1 MKKFT
6 ALLFLIF
13 GLVYFVDGQTK
24 RPLNADDYGTWERV
38 SSRSLSPDGRWAYFV
53 VGVPKGDS
61 RIELHELDGTGKHIV
76 PRGTD
81 AEFSFDGNYFLCLIE
96 PQYDTIRA
104 LELDEVDEEEHPKD
118 SLLIINLQDGSMEK
132 IARVKSY
139 QMPEEAAN
147 VLTIQLEKPEPLE
160 PDTTEEVGEKLE
172 EDSAAVEV
180 AEELP
185 DPSER
190 PGYELVVRSF
200 DGSTSDTL
208 LQTTDYTLVD
218 FGAFVYYQ
226 TETEDTLHDDGLY
239 VFDVS
244 KRAATIIDTTRE
256 DYVFFEPNRTGNQMM
271 YVATDDSS
279 EADIQYYSAY
289 LYEKGKTKLVA
300 DTATPGLPA
309 GWGVSENERPAFMD
323 NDRFMFIGV
332 APLPKV
338 YEEDSTK
345 LKSEKVNVDIW
356 SWNDPDIQPFQLNNA
371 SSDKKKSY
379 TARVLPKG
387 DGLLLLENEKI
398 PSFRLDPEAEH
409 NVVLASSEE
418 PYRKMHSFAYPWIED
433 YYAIDLKSGD
443 TRLVAEGVGFGA
455 DLSTTGNYV
464 AYFYQRDSCW
474 HVYDRI
480 ASRDLNVTQEIDA
493 AFYDEEDDHPA
504 APYPYGSV
512 GWSEKDK
519 RFYIYDRYD
528 IWSIDPVGKEDPV
541 NITAGIGRANNVR
554 YRYYSMN
561 PEETFCPKG
570 EWLLTT
576 FNNETKQEG
585 YARLNNLGEEPTMLV
600 QDDKYFGW
608 ARSTE
613 KSNRALVTVEDFQN
627 PADMYWTEGDFNDL
641 KKLSSINPQQSEIKW
656 GTSEL
661 TSWTS
666 NHGEELQGIIYKPE
680 DFDPAK
686 KYPMI
691 VYFYERYSDDVNR
704 YYTPGPSRSI
714 VNFSYLVSN
723 DYVVFVPDIV
733 YRDGYPGPS
742 SYDCVIPGVQ
752 HMINQGYVDAK
763 RIGIQGQSWGGY
775 QTAYLVTQTDLFAAG
790 FAGAPVSNM
799 TSAYGGI
806 RWGSGLSRQFQY
818 ERTQSRIGGTLWDYP
833 ERYIENSPVFFADR
847 INTPMLIMHND
858 EDGAVPWYQGIE
870 YFMALR
876 RLNKPA
882 WMLVYNGEAHNLRKW
897 HNRMDLDQRMYQ
909 FFDHY
914 LQDAPAPVWMTEGVP
929 AKVKGKEYGFE
940 LSE

>member
-6 ALLFLIF
+6 ALFFLFL
-13 GLVYFVDGQTK
+13 GLVYFAEGQNK
-24 RPLNADDYGTWERV
+24 RPLNADDYGTWERI
-38 SSRSLSPDGRWAYFV
+38 SNRSLSPDGRWAYFV
-53 VGVPKGDS
+53 VSVPKGDS
-61 RIELHELDGTGKHIV
+61 RLELHELGGSGKYIV

-96 PQYDTIRA
+96 PQYDSIRE
-104 LELDEVDEEEHPKD
+104 LELDDVDEEEHPKD
-118 SLLIINLQDGSMEK
+118 SLLIIHLQDGSMEK

-139 QMPEEAAN
+139 QLPNEASN
-147 VLTIQLEKPEPLE
+147 VFAFQLEKPEPLE

-172 EDSAAVEV
+172 EDSTAVEV
-180 AEELP
+180 EEEMP

-190 PGYELVVRSF
+190 PGFELVVRSF
-200 DGSTSDTL
+200 DGSSQDTL

-226 TETEDTLHDDGLY
+226 TETEDSLNDDGLY
-239 VFDVS
+239 VFDI
-244 KRAATIIDTTRE
+244 AAGSSAVIDTTRE
-256 DYVFFEPNRTGNQMM
+256 EYASFVPNQTGSRMI
-271 YVATDDSS
+271 YIATDDSS

-289 LYEKGKTKLVA
+289 LYENGKVKLVA
-300 DTATPGLPA
+300 DTATSGLPA
-309 GWGVSENERPAFMD
+309 GWGVSSNSSASFMD
-323 NDRFMFIGV
+323 DDRFMFIGV

-338 YEEDSTK
+338 YEEDSTR
-345 LKSEKVNVDIW
+345 LESEKVNVDIW
-356 SWNDPDIQPFQLNNA
+356 SWNDPDIQPYQLNNA
-371 SSDKKKSY
+371 KSDQKRSF
-379 TARVLPKG
+379 TARILPK
-387 DGLLLLENEKI
+387 DQGLLLLEDEVI
-398 PSFRLDPEAEH
+398 SSFRLDPEAEH

-418 PYRKMHSFAYPWIED
+418 PYRKMHSYAYPWPED
-433 YYAIDLKSGD
+433 FYVIDLKTGERTSVGEE
-443 TRLVAEGVGFGA
+443 LGFGA
-455 DLSTTGNYV
+455 RLSPGGNFV
-464 AYFYQRDSCW
+464 SYFSQRDSCW

-480 ASRDLNVTQEIDA
+480 ASVDRNLTKKMDV
-493 AFYDEEDDHPA
+493 AFYDEQDDHPA
-504 APYPYGSV
+504 APYSYGMA

-519 RFYIYDRYD
+519 KMYVYDRYD
-528 IWSIDPVGKEDPV
+528 IWAVDPIGKDDPV
-541 NITAGIGRANNVR
+541 NITAGAGRKNKIQ
-554 YRYYSMN
+554 YRYYSTN

-570 EWLLTT
+570 DWLLTA
-576 FNNETKQEG
+576 FHEESKQDG
-585 YARLNNLGEEPTMLV
+585 FSRLNELGSAPAVLV
-600 QDDKYFGW
+600 QADKHYGW
-608 ARSTE
+608 AVSVENSDRL
-613 KSNRALVTVEDFQN
+613 LVTVEDFQN
-627 PADMYWTEGDFNDL
+627 SADMYWSEGEFNDL

-656 GTSEL
+656 GMAEL
-661 TSWTS
+661 TSWRS
-666 NHGEELQGIIYKPE
+666 NNGEQLQGIVYKPE
-680 DFDPAK
+680 DFDPNK

-691 VYFYERYSDDVNR
+691 VYFYERYSDDIHR

-714 VNFSYLVSN
+714 VNFSYLVSH
-723 DYVVFVPDIV
+723 DYVVFVPDII

-752 HMINQGYVDAK
+752 HMIQQGYVDAD
-763 RIGIQGQSWGGY
+763 RIGVQGQSWGGY
-775 QTAYLVTQTDLFAAG
+775 QTAYLVTQTDIFAAG

-847 INTPMLIMHND
+847 VNTPVLIMHND

-882 WMLVYNGEAHNLRKW
+882 WMLVYNGEAHNLMKW

-914 LQDAPAPVWMTEGVP
+914 LKDAPAPVWMTEGVP

-940 LSE
+940 LSK